1 MMCAAGEDEGLHP
14 EICEVRRRMRL
25 HAKGVPVRTPLW
37 EILRD
42 CDEDFAYDAAVKR
55 GVDDDYGRRLKD
67 CYGRRPDAFFIRRA
81 RKRVD
86 LRKMRSAS
94 AAADRT
100 RVGVEDSGDG
110 SGGETGGSRR
120 CGIGQLAL
128 VRAEFCDRRGD
139 ASEELAAWSRRMMRR
154 IVEILHD
161 GDGPASVDAAADEA
175 KVCGAEGRELP
186 GEGVEGG
193 GSCAQSFYPAP
204 TSPAPTL
211 TPARARLPT
220 GFVSPPP
227 VLPAPPDVSPA
238 ARPRAETSP
247 PPRPS
252 APPPAPSP
260 AVEKALP
267 VGSRP
272 SYAFLWSTP
281 LDVDGLASHDE
292 EGAWM
297 DAMDA
302 FDVAAGRGPAPSGG
316 ASFPCA
322 LGRAPT
328 PALSTPPC
336 LSPRPPA
343 GRELG
348 FQRGVDPW
356 NLAARLRRDRGPP
369 RVLWGRC
376 RDRDRA
382 GMAAEDTA
390 LRDREQRACGGG
402 AVAGAHWMKPYD
414 EEFPGIDPGLRL

>member
-1 MMCAAGEDEGLHP
+1 
-14 EICEVRRRMRL
+14 MRGSL
-25 HAKGVPVRTPLW
+25 VCVL
-37 EILRD
+37 
-42 CDEDFAYDAAVKR
+42 
-55 GVDDDYGRRLKD
+55 RRLKD

-110 SGGETGGSRR
+110 PGGETGGSRR

-292 EGAWM
+292 EDAWM

-316 ASFPCA
+316 ASLPYA

-328 PALSTPPC
+328 PVLTTPPC
-336 LSPRPPA
+336 VSPRPPA
-343 GRELG
+343 GYGMDFPELYVVWSG
-348 FQRGVDPW
+348 D
-356 NLAARLRRDRGPP
+356 LHSRLLD
-369 RVLWGRC
+369 VL

-402 AVAGAHWMKPYD
+402 AVADAHWMKPYD
-414 EEFPGIDPGLRL
+414 EEFPGIDPGELFDPECGVFHGV